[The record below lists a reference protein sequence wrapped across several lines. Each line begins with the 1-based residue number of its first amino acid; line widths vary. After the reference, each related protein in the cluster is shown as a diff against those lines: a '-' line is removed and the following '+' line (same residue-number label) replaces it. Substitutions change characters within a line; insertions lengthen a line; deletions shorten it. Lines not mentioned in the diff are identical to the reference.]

1 MIRRLLLITIC
12 LLTIGI
18 AEAKLKV
25 TTEADG
31 TVVLTLE
38 ASGDINR
45 EFKNTGYASYEAS
58 SLLKPH
64 LNATKMKIVTPENV
78 KLSDEDLKRITG
90 MADEENNFP
99 QLETLD
105 MKDANVEHDATLVK
119 LNFMDK
125 LKTFTFPKTTTEI
138 PQYCFANGSCKIEHV
153 IIPDNPKRSVTIG
166 VQAFGSSLKSIVL
179 GAVDPNGNSK
189 IELQAFL
196 GCTNLYK
203 VDFHFGWKTIGTQS
217 FYGCT
222 ALKHVVLP
230 EGVETIEY
238 GAFSGAAIETI
249 HLPSTLKKIEAT
261 AFRCHYLKSITIPAS
276 VELIKGQAFQETYAL
291 TDVYVLGTKTKAE
304 NQAFSEGD
312 VSNFTCKNTTG
323 KYHLS
328 DLKRSGKD
336 KPITVL
342 HYPEAAKNDYINKH
356 SRELGGST
364 KSVKTEEGDI
374 MPTLEDGKYTVAH
387 GDYAGWQNFA
397 ATTKGKKEEIWED
410 SVRVDDKWYSM
421 CLPFD
426 MTKIQLES
434 AYGSEVEVVE
444 FSNAYVRP
452 EGTIKYLHLEFKT
465 PVTETKAHHPY
476 MIHPSLHA
484 GTQKGVKTTIVGIK
498 KKPESESSLETVVKT
513 VNGINYKF
521 IGNYT
526 KNKVMPAPCYFYYN
540 GAGATN
546 GTFASGFYKRTKT
559 GGKWGQYS
567 AIVIPSSEDG
577 VHAKAYTVFYDAGHN
592 QPTGI
597 ANINAGSQTQ
607 SNDKS
612 FDNRVMNLNGQTV
625 RQGSDA
631 LSGLP
636 AGIYIVNGKKY
647 VVR

>member
-18 AEAKLKV
+18 AEARLKV

-45 EFKNTGYASYEAS
+45 EFTEKGYASYEAS
-58 SLLKPH
+58 DLLKPYH
-64 LNATKMKIVTPENV
+64 NATKMKIVTPENV

-90 MADEENNFP
+90 MADEENNFSK
-99 QLETLD
+99 LENLD
-105 MKDANVEHDATLVK
+105 MKEANVEHDATFVNLH
-119 LNFMDK
+119 FMDN

-153 IIPDNPKRSVTIG
+153 IIPDNPNRSVTIG

-179 GAVDPNGNSK
+179 GAVNPNGNSTIK
-189 IELQAFL
+189 QQAFL
-196 GCTNLYK
+196 SCTNLYK
-203 VDFHFGWKTIGTQS
+203 VDFHFGWKTIGNQS

-230 EGVETIEY
+230 EGVETIGD
-238 GAFSGAAIETI
+238 GAFSDTAIETI
-249 HLPSTLKKIEAT
+249 HLPSTLKKIEAN
-261 AFRCHYLKSITIPAS
+261 AFVCPHLKSITIPAS
-276 VELIKGQAFQETYAL
+276 VEYIAPFAFQRTESL
-291 TDVYVLGTKTKAE
+291 TDVYVLGTKTKAG
-304 NQAFSEGD
+304 NQAFPPEE
-312 VSNFTCKNTTG
+312 VSNFTCNNTTG

-328 DLKRSGKD
+328 DLKRASNG

-356 SRELGGST
+356 SRELEGPT
-364 KSVKTEEGDI
+364 KSVLTEEGDI
-374 MPTLEDGKYTVAH
+374 MPTEEAGKYSTAS
-387 GDYAGWQNFA
+387 GNYAGWQNFA
-397 ATTKGKKEEIWED
+397 ATTKGKKEDIWED

-444 FSNAYVRP
+444 FSNAYTKN

-526 KNKVMPAPCYFYYN
+526 ENKVMPAPCYFYYN

-592 QPTGI
+592 PSTGI
-597 ANINAGSQTQ
+597 ANINAGSQTL

-612 FDNRVMNLNGQTV
+612 FGNRVMNLNGQTV

>member
-12 LLTIGI
+12 LLTISI

-38 ASGDINR
+38 ASGDING
-45 EFKNTGYASYEAS
+45 EFTYKGYASYEAS
-58 SLLKPH
+58 PLLKPH

-90 MADEENNFP
+90 MADQENNFP
-99 QLETLD
+99 QLATLD
-105 MKDANVEHDATLVK
+105 MKNANVEHDATLVN

-153 IIPDNPKRSVTIG
+153 IIPDNPNRSVTIG

-179 GAVDPNGNSK
+179 GAVNPNGNSTIK
-189 IELQAFL
+189 QQAFS

-203 VDFHFGWKTIGTQS
+203 VDFHFGWKTIGNQS

-238 GAFSGAAIETI
+238 GAFSSTAIETI

-261 AFRCHYLKSITIPAS
+261 AFFCPHLKSITIPAS
-276 VELIKGQAFQETYAL
+276 VEHIAGQAFQGTESL
-291 TDVYVLGTKTKAE
+291 TDVYVLGTKTKAD
-304 NQAFSEGD
+304 NQAFPPEH
-312 VSNFTCKNTTG
+312 VSTFTCNNTTG

-328 DLKRSGKD
+328 DLKRSGNG

-342 HYPEAAKNDYINKH
+342 HYPEAAKDYYINEYSKKV
-356 SRELGGST
+356 GGRT
-364 KSVKTEEGDI
+364 LSVLTEEGDI
-374 MPTLEDGKYTVAH
+374 MPTREDGMYSIRY

-397 ATTKGKKEEIWED
+397 ATTKGKKEDIWED
-410 SVRVDDKWYSM
+410 SVRIDDKWYSM

-444 FSNAYVRP
+444 FSNAYTKN
-452 EGTIKYLHLEFKT
+452 EGMIKYLHLEFKT

-592 QPTGI
+592 PSTGI
-597 ANINAGSQTQ
+597 ANINAGSQTL

-612 FDNRVMNLNGQTV
+612 FGNRVMNLNGQTV

>member
-1 MIRRLLLITIC
+1 M
-12 LLTIGI
+12 
-18 AEAKLKV
+18 
-25 TTEADG
+25 
-31 TVVLTLE
+31 
-38 ASGDINR
+38 
-45 EFKNTGYASYEAS
+45 
-58 SLLKPH
+58 
-64 LNATKMKIVTPENV
+64 
-78 KLSDEDLKRITG
+78 
-90 MADEENNFP
+90 
-99 QLETLD
+99 
-105 MKDANVEHDATLVK
+105 
-119 LNFMDK
+119 
-125 LKTFTFPKTTTEI
+125 
-138 PQYCFANGSCKIEHV
+138 
-153 IIPDNPKRSVTIG
+153 
-166 VQAFGSSLKSIVL
+166 
-179 GAVDPNGNSK
+179 
-189 IELQAFL
+189 
-196 GCTNLYK
+196 
-203 VDFHFGWKTIGTQS
+203 
-217 FYGCT
+217 
-222 ALKHVVLP
+222 
-230 EGVETIEY
+230 
-238 GAFSGAAIETI
+238 
-249 HLPSTLKKIEAT
+249 
-261 AFRCHYLKSITIPAS
+261 
-276 VELIKGQAFQETYAL
+276 
-291 TDVYVLGTKTKAE
+291 
-304 NQAFSEGD
+304 
-312 VSNFTCKNTTG
+312 
-323 KYHLS
+323 
-328 DLKRSGKD
+328 
-336 KPITVL
+336 

-397 ATTKGKKEEIWED
+397 ATTKIKQEEIWED

-444 FSNAYVRP
+444 FSKAYTKN

-484 GTQKGVKTTIVGIK
+484 ETQKGVKTTIVGIK
-498 KKPESESSLETVVKT
+498 KKEEKESNLETVVKT

-526 KNKVMPAPCYFYYN
+526 KDKVMPAPCYFYYN

-597 ANINAGSQTQ
+597 ANINAGSQTL

-612 FDNRVMNLNGQTV
+612 FGNRVMNLNGQTV

>member
-12 LLTIGI
+12 LLTISI

-38 ASGDINR
+38 ASGDING
-45 EFKNTGYASYEAS
+45 EFTYTGYASYKAS

-90 MADEENNFP
+90 MADEENNFSK
-99 QLETLD
+99 LENLD
-105 MKDANVEHDATLVK
+105 MKDANIEHDATLDK

-153 IIPDNPKRSVTIG
+153 IIPDNPKRSVNIG

-179 GAVDPNGNSK
+179 GAVNPNGNSTIK
-189 IELQAFL
+189 QQAFL
-196 GCTNLYK
+196 NCTNLYK

-238 GAFSGAAIETI
+238 GAFSSTAIETI

-261 AFRCHYLKSITIPAS
+261 AFLCPYLKSITIPAS
-276 VELIKGQAFQETYAL
+276 VEYIASQAFQGTESL
-291 TDVYVLGTKTKAE
+291 TDVYVLGTKTKAG
-304 NQAFSEGD
+304 NQAFPPEH
-312 VSNFTCKNTTG
+312 VSTFNCNNTTG

-328 DLKRSGKD
+328 DLKRASNG

-342 HYPEAAKNDYINKH
+342 HYPEAAKDYYINEYSKQI
-356 SRELGGST
+356 GGRT
-364 KSVKTEEGDI
+364 LSVLTEEGDI
-374 MPTLEDGKYTVAH
+374 MPTREDGMYSIRS

-397 ATTKGKKEEIWED
+397 ATTKGKKEDIWED

-444 FSNAYVRP
+444 FSNAYTKK

-498 KKPESESSLETVVKT
+498 KKPENESSLETVVKT

-546 GTFASGFYKRTKT
+546 GTFASGFYKRTKV

-597 ANINAGSQTQ
+597 ANINAGSQTL

-612 FDNRVMNLNGQTV
+612 FGNRVMNLNGQTV

>member
-45 EFKNTGYASYEAS
+45 EFTNIGYASYKALP
-58 SLLKPH
+58 LLEPH

-78 KLSDEDLKRITG
+78 KLSDKDLERITG

-105 MKDANVEHDATLVK
+105 MKEANVEHDATFVNLK
-119 LNFMDK
+119 FMDK

-138 PQYCFANGSCKIEHV
+138 PQYCFANGSCNIEHV
-153 IIPDNPKRSVTIG
+153 IIPDNPNRSVTIG

-179 GAVDPNGNSK
+179 GAVNPNGNSTIK
-189 IELQAFL
+189 QQAFL
-196 GCTNLYK
+196 SCTNLYK

-230 EGVETIEY
+230 EGVETIGN

-261 AFRCHYLKSITIPAS
+261 AFLCPYLKSITIPAS
-276 VELIKGQAFQETYAL
+276 VGYIASQAFQGTESL
-291 TDVYVLGTKTKAE
+291 TDVYVLGTKTKAG
-304 NQAFSEGD
+304 NQAFPPEH
-312 VSNFTCKNTTG
+312 VSTFNYNNTTG

-328 DLKRSGKD
+328 DLKRASNG

-342 HYPEAAKNDYINKH
+342 HYPEAAKDYYINEYSKQI
-356 SRELGGST
+356 GGRT
-364 KSVKTEEGDI
+364 LSVLTEEGDI
-374 MPTLEDGKYTVAH
+374 MPTREDGMYSIRS

-397 ATTKGKKEEIWED
+397 ATTKGKKEDIWED

-444 FSNAYVRP
+444 FSNAYTKN

-498 KKPESESSLETVVKT
+498 KKPENESSLETVVKT

-597 ANINAGSQTQ
+597 ANINAGSQTL

-612 FDNRVMNLNGQTV
+612 FGNRVMNLNGQTV

>member
-1 MIRRLLLITIC
+1 MIKRLLLITIC

-38 ASGDINR
+38 ASGDING
-45 EFKNTGYASYEAS
+45 EFTYKNYASYEAS
-58 SLLKPH
+58 SSLKPY
-64 LNATKMKIVTPENV
+64 LNAKKMKIVTPENV

-90 MADEENNFP
+90 MADQENNFP
-99 QLETLD
+99 QLATLN
-105 MKDANVEHDATLVK
+105 MKDANVEHDATLVN
-119 LNFMDK
+119 LNFMDN

-179 GAVDPNGNSK
+179 GAVDPNGDNK
-189 IELQAFL
+189 IKQQAFL
-196 GCTNLYK
+196 NCTNLYK

-230 EGVETIEY
+230 EGVETIEN

-249 HLPSTLKKIEAT
+249 HLPNTLKKIEAN
-261 AFRCHYLKSITIPAS
+261 AFVCRNLKSITIPAS
-276 VELIKGQAFQETYAL
+276 VEYIESFAFQGTESL
-291 TDVYVLGTKTKAE
+291 TDVYVLGTKTKAG
-304 NQAFSEGD
+304 NQAFPPQE
-312 VSNFTCKNTTG
+312 VSNFICNNTTG

-328 DLKRSGKD
+328 DLKRSGKN

-342 HYPEAAKNDYINKH
+342 HYPEAAKDYYINEYSKKV
-356 SRELGGST
+356 GGRT
-364 KSVKTEEGDI
+364 KSVQTEEGDI
-374 MPTLEDGKYTVAH
+374 MPTLEDGMYSTRS

>member
-1 MIRRLLLITIC
+1 MIKRLLLITIC

-38 ASGDINR
+38 ASGDING
-45 EFKNTGYASYEAS
+45 EFTNIGYASYKALP
-58 SLLKPH
+58 LLEPH

-99 QLETLD
+99 QLATLD
-105 MKDANVEHDATLVK
+105 MKEANVEHDATLVN
-119 LNFMDK
+119 LNFMDN

-179 GAVDPNGNSK
+179 GAVDPNGNSTIK
-189 IELQAFL
+189 QQAFL

-230 EGVETIEY
+230 EGVETIEN

-249 HLPSTLKKIEAT
+249 HLPSTLKKIEAN
-261 AFRCHYLKSITIPAS
+261 AFVCRNLKSITIPAS
-276 VELIKGQAFQETYAL
+276 VEYIESFAFQGTESL
-291 TDVYVLGTKTKAE
+291 TDVYVLGTKTKAG
-304 NQAFSEGD
+304 NQAFPPQE
-312 VSNFTCKNTTG
+312 VSNFICNNTTG

-328 DLKRSGKD
+328 DLKRASNG

-342 HYPEAAKNDYINKH
+342 HYPEAAKDDYVNEH
-356 SRELGGST
+356 SRTLGGET
-364 KSVKTEEGDI
+364 NSVKTEEGDI
-374 MPTLEDGKYTVAH
+374 MPTQEVGKYSTAS
-387 GDYAGWQNFA
+387 GNYAGWQNFA

-426 MTKIQLES
+426 MTKIQLER

-444 FSNAYVRP
+444 FSNAYTKN

-498 KKPESESSLETVVKT
+498 KKPENESSLETVVKT

-546 GTFASGFYKRTKT
+546 GTFASGFYKRTKV

-597 ANINAGSQTQ
+597 GNINAGSQTLN
-607 SNDKS
+607 NDKS
-612 FDNRVMNLNGQTV
+612 FGNRVMNLNGQTV

>member
-1 MIRRLLLITIC
+1 
-12 LLTIGI
+12 
-18 AEAKLKV
+18 
-25 TTEADG
+25 
-31 TVVLTLE
+31 
-38 ASGDINR
+38 
-45 EFKNTGYASYEAS
+45 
-58 SLLKPH
+58 
-64 LNATKMKIVTPENV
+64 MKIVTPENV
-78 KLSDEDLKRITG
+78 KLNDEDLKRITG
-90 MADEENNFP
+90 MEEQENNFP

-105 MKDANVEHDATLVK
+105 MKDANVEHDATFDK
-119 LNFMDK
+119 LHFMDK

-138 PQYCFANGSCKIEHV
+138 PQYCFANGSCNIEHV
-153 IIPDNPKRSVTIG
+153 IIPDNPNRSVTIG

-179 GAVDPNGNSK
+179 GAVNPNGNSTIK
-189 IELQAFL
+189 QQAFL
-196 GCTNLYK
+196 SCTNLYK
-203 VDFHFGWKTIGTQS
+203 VDFHFGWKTIGNQS

-238 GAFSGAAIETI
+238 GAFSRTTIETI
-249 HLPSTLKKIEAT
+249 YLPSTLKKIEAT
-261 AFRCHYLKSITIPAS
+261 AFLCPYLKSITIPAS
-276 VELIKGQAFQETYAL
+276 VEYIASQAFQGTESL
-291 TDVYVLGTKTKAE
+291 TDVYVLGTKTKAG
-304 NQAFSEGD
+304 NQAFPPEH
-312 VSNFTCKNTTG
+312 VSTFNCNNTTG

-328 DLKRSGKD
+328 DLKRASNG

-342 HYPEAAKNDYINKH
+342 HYPEAAKDYYINEYSKQI
-356 SRELGGST
+356 GGRT
-364 KSVKTEEGDI
+364 LSVLTEEGDI
-374 MPTLEDGKYTVAH
+374 MPTREDGMYSIRS

-397 ATTKGKKEEIWED
+397 ATTKGKKEDIWED

-444 FSNAYVRP
+444 FSNAYTKK

-498 KKPESESSLETVVKT
+498 KKPENESSLETVVKT

-546 GTFASGFYKRTKT
+546 GTFASGFYKRTKV

-567 AIVIPSSEDG
+567 AIVIPSREDG

-592 QPTGI
+592 PSTGI
-597 ANINAGSQTQ
+597 ANINAGSQTL

-612 FDNRVMNLNGQTV
+612 FGNRVMNLNGQTV

>member
-25 TTEADG
+25 STEADG

-45 EFKNTGYASYEAS
+45 EFTEKNYASYEAS
-58 SLLKPH
+58 SFLKPH

-90 MADEENNFP
+90 MADEENNFSK
-99 QLETLD
+99 LATLD
-105 MKDANVEHDATLVK
+105 MKDANIEHDATFVNLK
-119 LNFMDK
+119 FMDK
-125 LKTFTFPKTTTEI
+125 LKTFTFPKTTTKI

-153 IIPDNPKRSVTIG
+153 IIPDNPKRSVTIEG
-166 VQAFGSSLKSIVL
+166 QAFGSSLKSIVL

-189 IELQAFL
+189 LEQYACAY
-196 GCTNLYK
+196 CTNLYK

-222 ALKHVVLP
+222 ALKHIVLP
-230 EGVETIEY
+230 EGVETIEN

-249 HLPSTLKKIEAT
+249 HLPSTLKKIEAN
-261 AFRCHYLKSITIPAS
+261 AFVCRNLKSITIPAS
-276 VELIKGQAFQETYAL
+276 VEYIEAFAFQETSSL
-291 TDVYVLGTKTKAE
+291 TDVYVLGTKTKAG
-304 NQAFSEGD
+304 NQAFPPQE
-312 VSNFTCKNTTG
+312 VSNFICNKTTG

-328 DLKRSGKD
+328 DLKRASNG

-342 HYPEAAKNDYINKH
+342 HYPEAAKDYYINEFSKKV
-356 SRELGGST
+356 GGRT
-364 KSVKTEEGDI
+364 KSVLTEEGDI
-374 MPTLEDGKYTVAH
+374 MPTLEDGMYSIRS

-397 ATTKGKKEEIWED
+397 ATTKGKKEDIWED

-444 FSNAYVRP
+444 FSNAYTQN

-498 KKPESESSLETVVKT
+498 KKEEKESNLETVVKT

-546 GTFASGFYKRTKT
+546 GTFASGFYKRTKV

-592 QPTGI
+592 QPTDI
-597 ANINAGSQTQ
+597 ANINAGSQTL

-612 FDNRVMNLNGQTV
+612 FGNRVMNLNGQTV

>member
-12 LLTIGI
+12 LLTISI

-38 ASGDINR
+38 ASGDING
-45 EFKNTGYASYEAS
+45 EFTNIGYASYKAS
-58 SLLKPH
+58 PLLKPY

-90 MADEENNFP
+90 MEEQENNFP
-99 QLETLD
+99 QLATLD

-153 IIPDNPKRSVTIG
+153 IIPDNPNRSVTIG

-179 GAVDPNGNSK
+179 GAVNPNGNSTIK
-189 IELQAFL
+189 QQAFL

-217 FYGCT
+217 FSGCT

-230 EGVETIEY
+230 EGVETIGD

-249 HLPSTLKKIEAT
+249 HLPSTLKRIEAN
-261 AFRCHYLKSITIPAS
+261 AFVCRNLKSITIPAS
-276 VELIKGQAFQETYAL
+276 VEYIETFAFQGTESL
-291 TDVYVLGTKTKAE
+291 TDVYVLGTKTKAG
-304 NQAFSEGD
+304 NQAFPPQD
-312 VSNFTCKNTTG
+312 VSNFICNKTTG

-328 DLKRSGKD
+328 DLKRSGNG

-342 HYPEAAKNDYINKH
+342 HYPEAAKDYYINEYSKKV
-356 SRELGGST
+356 GGRT
-364 KSVKTEEGDI
+364 KSVLTEEGDI
-374 MPTLEDGKYTVAH
+374 MPTLEDGMYSIRN

-444 FSNAYVRP
+444 FSNAYTKN
-452 EGTIKYLHLEFKT
+452 EGTIKYLHLEFKK

-592 QPTGI
+592 PSTGI
-597 ANINAGSQTQ
+597 ANINAGSQTLN
-607 SNDKS
+607 NDKS
-612 FDNRVMNLNGQTV
+612 FGNRVMNLNGQTV

>member
-1 MIRRLLLITIC
+1 M
-12 LLTIGI
+12 
-18 AEAKLKV
+18 
-25 TTEADG
+25 
-31 TVVLTLE
+31 
-38 ASGDINR
+38 
-45 EFKNTGYASYEAS
+45 
-58 SLLKPH
+58 
-64 LNATKMKIVTPENV
+64 
-78 KLSDEDLKRITG
+78 
-90 MADEENNFP
+90 
-99 QLETLD
+99 
-105 MKDANVEHDATLVK
+105 
-119 LNFMDK
+119 
-125 LKTFTFPKTTTEI
+125 
-138 PQYCFANGSCKIEHV
+138 
-153 IIPDNPKRSVTIG
+153 
-166 VQAFGSSLKSIVL
+166 
-179 GAVDPNGNSK
+179 
-189 IELQAFL
+189 
-196 GCTNLYK
+196 
-203 VDFHFGWKTIGTQS
+203 
-217 FYGCT
+217 
-222 ALKHVVLP
+222 
-230 EGVETIEY
+230 
-238 GAFSGAAIETI
+238 
-249 HLPSTLKKIEAT
+249 
-261 AFRCHYLKSITIPAS
+261 
-276 VELIKGQAFQETYAL
+276 
-291 TDVYVLGTKTKAE
+291 
-304 NQAFSEGD
+304 
-312 VSNFTCKNTTG
+312 
-323 KYHLS
+323 
-328 DLKRSGKD
+328 
-336 KPITVL
+336 
-342 HYPEAAKNDYINKH
+342 HYPEAAKDYYINEYSKQI
-356 SRELGGST
+356 GGRT
-364 KSVKTEEGDI
+364 LSVLTEEGDI
-374 MPTLEDGKYTVAH
+374 MPTREDGMYSIRS

-444 FSNAYVRP
+444 FSNAYTKN

-498 KKPESESSLETVVKT
+498 KKPENESSLETVVKT

-546 GTFASGFYKRTKT
+546 GTFASGFYKRTKV

-597 ANINAGSQTQ
+597 ANINAGSQTL

-612 FDNRVMNLNGQTV
+612 FGNRVMNLNGQTV

>member
-12 LLTIGI
+12 LLTISI

-45 EFKNTGYASYEAS
+45 EFKNKGYASYEALP
-58 SLLKPH
+58 LLKPH

-90 MADEENNFP
+90 MEDQENNFP

-105 MKDANVEHDATLVK
+105 MKEANVEHDAILVN
-119 LNFMDK
+119 LHFMDN
-125 LKTFTFPKTTTEI
+125 LKTFTFPKTTTVI
-138 PQYCFANGSCKIEHV
+138 PDRCFVDYHCKIEHV
-153 IIPDNPKRSVTIG
+153 IIPDNPKREVTVGI
-166 VQAFGSSLKSIVL
+166 QAFGSSLKSIVL
-179 GAVDPNGNSK
+179 GAVKPNGNSQLK
-189 IELQAFL
+189 QHAFL
-196 GCTNLYK
+196 DCSNLSK
-203 VDFHFGWKTIGTQS
+203 VDFGFGWKTIGYQA
-217 FYGCT
+217 FFNCT
-222 ALKHVVLP
+222 ALKHIVLP

-304 NQAFSEGD
+304 NQAFQAPYVSLFECKKTGD
-312 VSNFTCKNTTG
+312 

-328 DLKRSGKD
+328 DLKQQGKN
-336 KPITVL
+336 KPVPVL
-342 HYPEAAKNDYINKH
+342 HYPEAAKNDYVNKH
-356 SRELGGST
+356 SRTLGGET
-364 KSVKTEEGDI
+364 NSVKTEEGDI
-374 MPTLEDGKYTVAH
+374 MPTQEVGKYSTAS
-387 GDYAGWQNFA
+387 GNYAGWQNFA
-397 ATTKGKKEEIWED
+397 ATTKIKQEEIWED

-444 FSNAYVRP
+444 FSNAYTKN
-452 EGTIKYLHLEFKT
+452 EGTIKYLHLEFKK

-484 GTQKGVKTTIVGIK
+484 GTQKDVKTTIVGIK
-498 KKPESESSLETVVKT
+498 KKEENESSLETVVKT
-513 VNGINYKF
+513 VNGITYTFK
-521 IGNYT
+521 GTYT
-526 KNKVMPAPCYFYYN
+526 KDQHMPAPCYFYYN

-546 GTFASGFYKRTKT
+546 GTFASGFYKRTKV

-592 QPTGI
+592 PSTGI
-597 ANINAGSQTQ
+597 ANINAGSQTL

-612 FDNRVMNLNGQTV
+612 FGNRVMNLNGQTV

>member
-38 ASGDINR
+38 ASGDING
-45 EFKNTGYASYEAS
+45 EFTYTGYASYKAS

-105 MKDANVEHDATLVK
+105 MKEANVEHDATFVNLK
-119 LNFMDK
+119 FMDK

-138 PQYCFANGSCKIEHV
+138 PQYCFANGSCNIEHV
-153 IIPDNPKRSVTIG
+153 IIPDNPNRSVTIG

-179 GAVDPNGNSK
+179 GAVNPNGNSTIK
-189 IELQAFL
+189 QQAFL
-196 GCTNLYK
+196 SCTNLYK
-203 VDFHFGWKTIGTQS
+203 VDFHFGWKTIGNQS

-238 GAFSGAAIETI
+238 GAFSSTAIETI

-261 AFRCHYLKSITIPAS
+261 AFLCPYLKSITIPAS
-276 VELIKGQAFQETYAL
+276 VEYIASQAFQGTESL
-291 TDVYVLGTKTKAE
+291 TDVYVLGTKTKAG
-304 NQAFSEGD
+304 NQAFPPEH
-312 VSNFTCKNTTG
+312 VSTFNYNNTTG

-328 DLKRSGKD
+328 DLKRASNG

-342 HYPEAAKNDYINKH
+342 HYPEAAKDYYINEYSKQI
-356 SRELGGST
+356 GGRT
-364 KSVKTEEGDI
+364 LSVLTEEGDI
-374 MPTLEDGKYTVAH
+374 MPTREDGMYSIRS

-397 ATTKGKKEEIWED
+397 ATTKGKKEDIWED

-444 FSNAYVRP
+444 FSNAYTKN

-498 KKPESESSLETVVKT
+498 KKPENESSLETVVKT

-546 GTFASGFYKRTKT
+546 GTFASGFYKRTKV

-597 ANINAGSQTQ
+597 ANINAGSQTL

-612 FDNRVMNLNGQTV
+612 FGNRVMNLNGQTV

>member
-18 AEAKLKV
+18 AEAQLKV

-58 SLLKPH
+58 PFLKPH
-64 LNATKMKIVTPENV
+64 LNAKKMKIVTPENV

-90 MADEENNFP
+90 MADEENNFSK
-99 QLETLD
+99 LENLD
-105 MKDANVEHDATLVK
+105 MKEANVEHDATLVN
-119 LNFMDK
+119 LHFMDN
-125 LKTFTFPKTTTEI
+125 LKTFTFPKTTTVI
-138 PQYCFANGSCKIEHV
+138 PDRCFVDYHCKIEHV
-153 IIPDNPKRSVTIG
+153 IIPDNPKREVTVG
-166 VQAFGSSLKSIVL
+166 MQAFGSSLKSIVL
-179 GAVDPNGNSK
+179 GAVKPNGNSQLK
-189 IELQAFL
+189 QHAFL
-196 GCTNLYK
+196 GCSSLSK
-203 VDFHFGWKTIGTQS
+203 VDFGFGWKTIGKQA
-217 FYGCT
+217 FFDCT

-230 EGVETIEY
+230 EGLETIEF

-312 VSNFTCKNTTG
+312 VSNFTCNNTTG

-328 DLKRSGKD
+328 DLKRSGKN
-336 KPITVL
+336 KPIAVL
-342 HYPEAAKNDYINKH
+342 HYPEAAKDNYINKH
-356 SRELGGST
+356 SKELGGST

-397 ATTKGKKEEIWED
+397 ATTKIKQEEIWED

-434 AYGSEVEVVE
+434 TYGSEVEVVE

-484 GTQKGVKTTIVGIK
+484 GTQKGFKTTIVGIK
-498 KKPESESSLETVVKT
+498 KKPENESSLKTVVKT

-546 GTFASGFYKRTKT
+546 GTFASGFYKRTKV

-597 ANINAGSQTQ
+597 ANINAGSQTL

-612 FDNRVMNLNGQTV
+612 FGNRVMNLNGQTV

>member
-12 LLTIGI
+12 LLTISI

-45 EFKNTGYASYEAS
+45 EFKNKGYASYEAS
-58 SLLKPH
+58 SFLKPY
-64 LNATKMKIVTPENV
+64 LNAKKMKIVTPENV

-90 MADEENNFP
+90 MEEQENNFP
-99 QLETLD
+99 QLSTLD
-105 MKDANVEHDATLVK
+105 MKDANVEHDATFDK
-119 LNFMDK
+119 LHFMDK

-153 IIPDNPKRSVTIG
+153 IIPDNPKRSVNIG

-179 GAVDPNGNSK
+179 GAVNPNGNSTIK
-189 IELQAFL
+189 QQAFL
-196 GCTNLYK
+196 NCTNLYK

-230 EGVETIEY
+230 EGVETIGN
-238 GAFSGAAIETI
+238 GAFSNTAIETI
-249 HLPSTLKKIEAT
+249 HLPNTLKRIEAN
-261 AFRCHYLKSITIPAS
+261 AFVCPHLKNITIPAS
-276 VELIKGQAFQETYAL
+276 VEYIETYAFQRTESL
-291 TDVYVLGTKTKAE
+291 TDVYVLGTKTKAG
-304 NQAFSEGD
+304 NQAFPPEE
-312 VSNFTCKNTTG
+312 VSNFICKKTTE

-328 DLKRSGKD
+328 NLKRASNG

-342 HYPEAAKNDYINKH
+342 HYPEAAKDYYVNEH
-356 SRELGGST
+356 SRTLGGET
-364 KSVKTEEGDI
+364 NSVLTEEGDI
-374 MPTLEDGKYTVAH
+374 MPTQEVGKYSTRS

-397 ATTKGKKEEIWED
+397 ATTKGKKEDIWED

-444 FSNAYVRP
+444 FSNAYTKN

-498 KKPESESSLETVVKT
+498 KKEEKESNLETVVKT

-546 GTFASGFYKRTKT
+546 GTFASGFYKRTKV

-567 AIVIPSSEDG
+567 AIVIPSREDG

-597 ANINAGSQTQ
+597 ANINAGSHTQ

-612 FDNRVMNLNGQTV
+612 FGNRVMNLNGQTV

>member
-38 ASGDINR
+38 ASGDING
-45 EFKNTGYASYEAS
+45 EFTNIGYASYKAS

-90 MADEENNFP
+90 MADEENNFSK
-99 QLETLD
+99 LENLD
-105 MKDANVEHDATLVK
+105 MKDANIEHDATLDK

-153 IIPDNPKRSVTIG
+153 IIPDNPKRSVNIG

-179 GAVDPNGNSK
+179 GAVNPNGNSTIK
-189 IELQAFL
+189 QQAFL
-196 GCTNLYK
+196 NCTNLYK

-230 EGVETIEY
+230 EGVETIGY
-238 GAFSGAAIETI
+238 GAFSGTAIETI

-261 AFRCHYLKSITIPAS
+261 AFFCPHLKSITIPAS
-276 VELIKGQAFQETYAL
+276 VEHIAGQAFQGTESL
-291 TDVYVLGTKTKAE
+291 TDVYVLGTKTKAD
-304 NQAFSEGD
+304 NQAFPPEH
-312 VSNFTCKNTTG
+312 VSTFTYNNTTG

-328 DLKRSGKD
+328 DLKRASNG

-342 HYPEAAKNDYINKH
+342 HYPEAAKDYYVNEYSKKV
-356 SRELGGST
+356 GGRT
-364 KSVKTEEGDI
+364 QSVLTEEGDI
-374 MPTLEDGKYTVAH
+374 MPTREDGMYSIRY
-387 GDYAGWQNFA
+387 GNYAGWQNFA
-397 ATTKGKKEEIWED
+397 ATTKGKKEDIWED

-444 FSNAYVRP
+444 FSNAYTKN

-498 KKPESESSLETVVKT
+498 KKEEKESNLETVVKT

-612 FDNRVMNLNGQTV
+612 FGNRVMNLNGQTV

>member
-45 EFKNTGYASYEAS
+45 EFKEKGYASYEAS
-58 SLLKPH
+58 DLLKPH
-64 LNATKMKIVTPENV
+64 LNAKKMKIVTPENV
-78 KLSDEDLKRITG
+78 KLNDKDLERITG
-90 MADEENNFP
+90 MADEENNFSK
-99 QLETLD
+99 LENLD
-105 MKDANVEHDATLVK
+105 MKEANVEHDATFVNLK
-119 LNFMDK
+119 FMDK

-166 VQAFGSSLKSIVL
+166 GQAFGSSLKSIVL
-179 GAVDPNGNSK
+179 GAVDPNGNSTIK
-189 IELQAFL
+189 QQAFL
-196 GCTNLYK
+196 SCTNLYK
-203 VDFHFGWKTIGTQS
+203 VDFHFGWKTIGNQS

-238 GAFSGAAIETI
+238 GAFSSTAIETI

-261 AFRCHYLKSITIPAS
+261 AFLCPHLKSITIPAS
-276 VELIKGQAFQETYAL
+276 VEHIAGQAFQGTESL
-291 TDVYVLGTKTKAE
+291 TDVYVLGTKTKAD
-304 NQAFSEGD
+304 NQAFPPEH
-312 VSNFTCKNTTG
+312 VSTFTCNNTTG

-328 DLKRSGKD
+328 DLKRSGNG

-342 HYPEAAKNDYINKH
+342 HYPEAAKDNYINEYSKQI
-356 SRELGGST
+356 GGRT
-364 KSVKTEEGDI
+364 LSVLTEEGDI
-374 MPTLEDGKYTVAH
+374 MPTREDGMYSIRY
-387 GDYAGWQNFA
+387 GEYAGWQNFA

-444 FSNAYVRP
+444 FSNAYTKN

-498 KKPESESSLETVVKT
+498 KKPENESSLETVVKT

-567 AIVIPSSEDG
+567 AIVIPSREDG

-612 FDNRVMNLNGQTV
+612 FGNRVMNLNGQTV